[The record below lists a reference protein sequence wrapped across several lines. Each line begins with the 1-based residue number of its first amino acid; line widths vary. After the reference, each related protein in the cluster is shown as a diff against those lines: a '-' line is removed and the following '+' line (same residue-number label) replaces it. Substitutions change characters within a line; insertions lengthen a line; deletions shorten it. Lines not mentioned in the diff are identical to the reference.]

1 MNDSVLVSER
11 ALMRL
16 TLELASLIEGAKAE
30 TWDADMAMKW
40 LQEVAAVFGDLP
52 DDAQRRLMDV
62 AEELAA
68 EYRHEGWTDDAD
80 FFDASAK
87 EFGFGRRER

>member
-1 MNDSVLVSER
+1 MNDSFLVSER

-16 TLELASLIEGAKAE
+16 TLGLASLIEGASAE
-30 TWDADMAMKW
+30 TFDDDMAIKW
-40 LQEVAAVFGDLP
+40 LEEVAAVFGDLP

-62 AEELAA
+62 ASELAA
-68 EYRHEGWTDDAD
+68 EYRHGGWTASAD

-87 EFGFGRRER
+87 NLGFGPLED